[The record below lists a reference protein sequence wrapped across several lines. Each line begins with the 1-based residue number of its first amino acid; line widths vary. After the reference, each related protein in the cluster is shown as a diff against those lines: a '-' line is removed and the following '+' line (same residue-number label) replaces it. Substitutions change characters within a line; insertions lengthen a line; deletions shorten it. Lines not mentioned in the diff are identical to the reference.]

1 MADKQP
7 STATIQSATSPP
19 LPPQPPR
26 PPTISTASSA
36 PNVPPTTLSQTT
48 SPPPPQPSASSSS
61 GIRNR
66 FLRTQTLPQLPQ
78 QPPSLSPRPPGL
90 GRRRSSLLSY
100 NSFEDVTQSF
110 AEDLLNPSSTR
121 RVNIAEE
128 HEVTKWHSSPLAFA
142 ILPALG
148 GLFFNGGSAFVTD
161 ALLLILAAIF
171 LNWSIRIPWD
181 WYYSAQAIRLR
192 GQGDAEDEYYEYDDE
207 GKPRSAGQDDVAVT
221 TSADSSPQSNPADAP
236 KVNKSFIATGKEQDD
251 AQKKYARADAAS
263 ALRQQEL
270 LALLA
275 TFAFPVLAAWLLHVI
290 RAQLSRP
297 SGTLVSDYNLSV
309 FLLAA
314 EIRPMRQLVR
324 LMASRTLNL
333 QRTVTGLDDP
343 FSNRTVETRSTISTL
358 LQRVSELEAKIS
370 EHQVIPSTVA
380 VADKSDVNELST
392 ELRKRYEPR
401 LEGLER
407 AVRRYEKR
415 STTLAL
421 LTEQRLNSLENRLQD
436 ALSLAA
442 VAAQHSQKRGVIAW
456 SLETFSTFFSVPFRL
471 AWTFIA
477 FPITLAEDVYD
488 KAKAVM
494 LGPMPPSKS
503 SRKRQNGG
511 ANLDEKAL
519 RAKGSGRKA
528 VR

>member
-1 MADKQP
+1 MADRP
-7 STATIQSATSPP
+7 PAAAAADAPATLQSATS
-19 LPPQPPR
+19 
-26 PPTISTASSA
+26 
-36 PNVPPTTLSQTT
+36 
-48 SPPPPQPSASSSS
+48 SPPPPQPTRLSTIPTANTAPHLPPTTSSHQTTSSPPEQPSAS
-61 GIRNR
+61 
-66 FLRTQTLPQLPQ
+66 TTTTATLSLTSPSRPTKAQVLAIVLQL
-78 QPPSLSPRPPGL
+78 L
-90 GRRRSSLLSY
+90 RRRHAV
-100 NSFEDVTQSF
+100 FCRRPVE
-110 AEDLLNPSSTR
+110 PSSTR
-121 RVNIAEE
+121 RVHIAEE
-128 HEVTKWHSSPLAFA
+128 HEVTNWHSSPLAFA

-192 GQGDAEDEYYEYDDE
+192 CQGDGEDDDHAYDDE
-207 GKPRSAGQDDVAVT
+207 GKPASAAQEDVAVT
-221 TSADSSPQSNPADAP
+221 TSAESSPQSNPADAA
-236 KVNKSFIATGKEQDD
+236 KANKSFMAPEQEQDD
-251 AQKKYARADAAS
+251 VQKKYARADAAC
-263 ALRQQEL
+263 ALRHQEI

-275 TFAFPVLAAWLLHVI
+275 TFVFPMLAAWLLHVI

-314 EIRPMRQLVR
+314 EIRPTRQLVR

-333 QRTVTGLDDP
+333 QRTATGLDDP
-343 FSNRTVETRSTISTL
+343 FSNRTAETRSTISAL

-370 EHQVIPSTVA
+370 QHQVIPSTVA

-456 SLETFSTFFSVPFRL
+456 SLETVSTFFTVPFRL
-471 AWTFIA
+471 VWTFVA
-477 FPITLAEDVYD
+477 LPITLAEDVYD
-488 KAKAVM
+488 KVKVVL
-494 LGPMPPSKS
+494 LGPPPPGKS
-503 SRKRQNGG
+503 SRRRQNGG
-511 ANLDEKAL
+511 VNSEEKAL
-519 RAKGSGRKA
+519 RAKGPGRKA